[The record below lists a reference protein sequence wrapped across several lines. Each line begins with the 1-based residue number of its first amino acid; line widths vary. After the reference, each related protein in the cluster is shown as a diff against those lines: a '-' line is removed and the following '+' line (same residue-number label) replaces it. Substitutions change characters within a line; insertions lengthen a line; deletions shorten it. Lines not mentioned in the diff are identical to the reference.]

1 MTGLLYIEPTPA
13 IHVEPVDWSKITR
26 CKQAQDEAALLDDCL
41 LHTSLDPEAYDTVKL
56 EADVAHAK
64 AERLCSL
71 LTARERSFL

>member
-13 IHVEPVDWSKITR
+13 IHVEPVDWSKISR
-26 CKQAQDEAALLDDCL
+26 CRSARYEAALLDDCL
-41 LHTSLDPEAYDTVKL
+41 LHIDLDLDEYNQVKA

-64 AERLCSL
+64 AERLYAN

>member
-26 CKQAQDEAALLDDCL
+26 CRSARYEAETLDDCL
-41 LHTSLDPEAYDTVKL
+41 LHTSLDPDTYDAVKI